1 MGVDLRREYERRDC
15 AALRPVVRSE
25 LPELWGG
32 CVYGSLR
39 RGASL
44 GSTAVKR
51 ILVTMVVLAAPVGI
65 VVGCGGPDVDS
76 GRDATAESATDASAG
91 SDPEPG
97 ADESPATGSDTGIDA
112 ICRRLAP
119 AASLVWPSPSAVP
132 GYDQLVAQERITK
145 DVPNSVCSLD
155 ADGPNGDLDDWPGA
169 RALTYYPDSSPASD
183 LVQCGEA
190 IGSLGE
196 AGLVAFC
203 PGATGN
209 DETMLFFDLAGT
221 QMLLRFVEEGI
232 SDVSFEAATAALGV
246 LMDVTPAS
254 GCCELAGVA
263 SRVSAG
269 CDELHV
275 PSVMFRADPV
285 DLDGLSG
292 SYGAAAAV
300 VPDLA
305 EDLQVLADAYRQLR
319 DDLGQSPVP
328 SDVFR
333 NSQLVEQMLSRADVK
348 AANDALFDYENRN
361 C

>member
-1 MGVDLRREYERRDC
+1 M
-15 AALRPVVRSE
+15 
-25 LPELWGG
+25 
-32 CVYGSLR
+32 
-39 RGASL
+39 
-44 GSTAVKR
+44 KR

-183 LVQCGEA
+183 LVQCGKA

-333 NSQLVEQMLSRADVK
+333 NSQLVEQMLSRPDVK